1 MAIQITKESLNCDE
15 IALELIKRSFFSQ
28 HLVNFLAVVSPHCG
42 NWCPLNELGFE
53 SCNSGHKEKGSHQC
67 LKHGNP
73 VMNQFHQRFRL
84 QGFRSEASHP
94 NNRNDI

>member
-42 NWCPLNELGFE
+42 NWAL
-53 SCNSGHKEKGSHQC
+53 
-67 LKHGNP
+67 
-73 VMNQFHQRFRL
+73 
-84 QGFRSEASHP
+84 
-94 NNRNDI
+94 